1 MNNVKL
7 VGRVFNGTTI
17 VGYIVDKQK
26 VGKDKAFELGMQPGN
41 TYSNKKLSGEY
52 TGNFFVDLHTMKS
65 MVDNKKVNGVEVYK
79 NFKGVDCIRFEDK
92 ACKMSD
98 VKRVEFKSLSYV
110 K

>member
-41 TYSNKKLSGEY
+41 TYSNK
-52 TGNFFVDLHTMKS
+52 
-65 MVDNKKVNGVEVYK
+65 
-79 NFKGVDCIRFEDK
+79 
-92 ACKMSD
+92 
-98 VKRVEFKSLSYV
+98 
-110 K
+110 

>member
-26 VGKDKAFELGMQPGN
+26 VGKEEAFKLGMQPGN
-41 TYSNKKLSGEY
+41 TYSNKKLSGDY
-52 TGNFFVDLHTMKS
+52 AGNFFVDLHTMKS
-65 MVDNKKVNGVEVYK
+65 MVDNKKVNGIEVYK
-79 NFKGVDCIRFEDK
+79 NSKGVDCIRFEDK